1 MPPPTSSVGRS
12 SPGTAVQD
20 QEGSHQAAAEAGC
33 LFLSVPR
40 PLASSLEMSSSDPTL
55 LWVDL
60 AREIEGGERKRK
72 SGWEEQWVILAREIE
87 NG

>member
-20 QEGSHQAAAEAGC
+20 QEGSRQVAAEAGC
-33 LFLSVPR
+33 LFLSVPH

-55 LWVDL
+55 LWVGGTVGDISERNRGR
-60 AREIEGGERKRK
+60 REKKEKRVGGRN
-72 SGWEEQWVILAREIE
+72 SGLY
-87 NG
+87 